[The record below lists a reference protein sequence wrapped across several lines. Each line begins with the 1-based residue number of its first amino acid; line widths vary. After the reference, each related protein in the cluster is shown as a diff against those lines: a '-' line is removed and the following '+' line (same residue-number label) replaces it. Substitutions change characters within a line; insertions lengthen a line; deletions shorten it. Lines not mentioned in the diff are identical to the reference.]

1 MLIARALI
9 DELIT
14 HANEEAPNECCG
26 VVAVEE
32 GSPCQPARAVSVH
45 PAVNTA
51 ASPLK
56 FEVDGRE
63 LLGLLGAIESEGLE
77 LGAIY
82 HSHTRTQPYPSQ
94 TDINFAANWPGVEW
108 IIVDRFVMPPEQLPY
123 STEKP
128 LYLDRCYQVS
138 DRQREIAP
146 LPTRATY
153 GLPEDAFVFCSFNN
167 NFKFTDAVF
176 DSWMRIVRAVE
187 GSVLWLLADN
197 EWARENMLAR
207 AEKLGLTR
215 DRLHFAPRVS
225 PAEYLAR
232 FTLAD
237 LVLDT
242 FPYNAGTTAS
252 DTLWMGTPIV
262 TLSGRSYISRM
273 AGSLLTHIGLP
284 ELVTESLADYER
296 LAIRLGNQPQRIA
309 SYKRY
314 LAEHGRSSP
323 LFDVP
328 AFVRELEIEFERLA
342 LAHRAS

>member
-1 MLIARALI
+1 
-9 DELIT
+9 
-14 HANEEAPNECCG
+14 
-26 VVAVEE
+26 
-32 GSPCQPARAVSVH
+32 
-45 PAVNTA
+45 
-51 ASPLK
+51 
-56 FEVDGRE
+56 
-63 LLGLLGAIESEGLE
+63 
-77 LGAIY
+77 
-82 HSHTRTQPYPSQ
+82 
-94 TDINFAANWPGVEW
+94 
-108 IIVDRFVMPPEQLPY
+108 
-123 STEKP
+123 
-128 LYLDRCYQVS
+128 
-138 DRQREIAP
+138 
-146 LPTRATY
+146 
-153 GLPEDAFVFCSFNN
+153 
-167 NFKFTDAVF
+167 
-176 DSWMRIVRAVE
+176 MRIVRAVE

-207 AEKLGLTR
+207 AENLGVTR
-215 DRLHFAPRVS
+215 ERLHFAPRVS

-342 LAHRAS
+342 LEHRAN